1 MLPNIFNLREICLL
15 LILGFSSIVSAE
27 IKVEITGV
35 SNNLEK
41 EILDG
46 LVITRQS
53 ANGSISDARVRTLY
67 RRSLSELGT
76 VLRANGYYAYQLQDS
91 LEQVETGWEAK
102 FEIELG
108 DPIVIKVVSIE
119 LQGEGL
125 DDQTYSNMI
134 HDFPLKE
141 GDVLKHRLY
150 EAGKTRMQTLA
161 RERGYFD
168 EKFIKN
174 IVLVTESEKTAEI
187 QLVYSTGVRYRFG
200 EIAIEDTVV
209 GRERLD
215 RLTPFTSD
223 DFYDANLLITFNKN
237 LRDSNYFNE
246 LIVRPEIDD
255 LHDGKVPITV
265 LLTPKPKNNYKVGL
279 GYGTDSGPR
288 LVAGWDIRYLNL
300 KGQKLETSLKAS
312 PTLNVVSAKHI
323 TPDFRHTATEL
334 NLLSSI
340 SREDT
345 DTHLSNTFIFG
356 AQQIQKRW
364 NWNEILSLSYQL
376 ENFDVAGDERN
387 SNLLIPAVS
396 YWKTVSDSPIYTDKG
411 YRLNLVLKGSARGA
425 LSDLGFI
432 QSTLSGKHIM
442 TLFDRGR
449 LISRAEIGATYVDN
463 FDRLPASIR
472 YFAGGYNSVR
482 GFDIQ
487 TLGPRN
493 SEGEVIGG
501 KYLAVGSIE
510 IEQPIYK
517 QISAAVFTDFGNSF
531 NSLSD
536 HFVYSVGA
544 GLRWLTPVGMV
555 RLDLGF
561 GISEEPGTFRLHFNL
576 GPDL

>member
-1 MLPNIFNLREICLL
+1 MPNIFKLQEISLL
-15 LILGFSSIVSAE
+15 LILSYSSIVSAE

-46 LVITRQS
+46 LVITRQT

-76 VLRANGYYAYQLQDS
+76 VLRANGYYDYKVIDS
-91 LEQVETGWEAK
+91 LEQLDANWETK
-102 FEIELG
+102 FQIEPG
-108 DPIVIKVVSIE
+108 DPIVIKEVTIDI
-119 LQGEGL
+119 QGDGSG
-125 DDQTYSNMI
+125 DQSFANVLN
-134 HDFPLKE
+134 DFPLKRSN
-141 GDVLKHRLY
+141 LLNHRQY
-150 EAGKTRMQTLA
+150 ESGKIKLQTLA

-168 EKFIKN
+168 AKFIKN
-174 IVLVTESEKTAEI
+174 IVTIKESEKTANI
-187 QLVYSTGVRYRFG
+187 QLVYSTGIRYRYG
-200 EIAIEDTVV
+200 DLVLEETVV

-215 RLTPFTSD
+215 RLIPFTSG
-223 DFYDANLLITFNKN
+223 DFYDANHLITLSKN

-246 LIVRPEIDD
+246 VIVRPEIDELRD
-255 LHDGKVPITV
+255 HMVPISI
-265 LLTPKPKNNYKVGL
+265 LLVPKPKNNYKVGV
-279 GYGTDSGPR
+279 GYGTDTGPR
-288 LVAGWDIRYLNL
+288 LVAGWDVRYLNRR
-300 KGQKLETSLKAS
+300 GQKLETNLKGS
-312 PTLNVVSAKHI
+312 TTLNMLSVKHI
-323 TPDFRHTATEL
+323 TPDFRRTGTEL
-334 NLLSSI
+334 DLLSSI

-345 DTHLSNTFIFG
+345 DTHLSNTFVFG
-356 AQQIQKRW
+356 MQQIQKRW
-364 NWNEILSLSYQL
+364 NWNETLSLSYQL

-396 YWKTVSDSPIYTDKG
+396 YWKSVSDSPIYTDKG
-411 YRLNLVLKGSARGA
+411 YKLNLILKGSMRGA

-432 QSTLSGKHIM
+432 QSTMSGKHIM
-442 TLFDRGR
+442 SLFGQGR
-449 LISRAEIGATYVDN
+449 LITRGELGATYVDN

-472 YFAGGYNSVR
+472 YFAGGDNNIR

-487 TLGPRN
+487 AQGPRN
-493 SEGEVIGG
+493 SNGEVIGG
-501 KYLAVGSIE
+501 RYLAVGSIE
-510 IEQPIYK
+510 FEHPIYK
-517 QISAAVFTDFGNSF
+517 QISAAIFTDFGNAF

>member
-1 MLPNIFNLREICLL
+1 M
-15 LILGFSSIVSAE
+15 
-27 IKVEITGV
+27 EITGV

-46 LVITRQS
+46 LVITRQT

-76 VLRANGYYAYQLQDS
+76 VLRANGYYDYKVIDS
-91 LEQVETGWEAK
+91 LEQLDANWETK
-102 FEIELG
+102 FQIEPG
-108 DPIVIKVVSIE
+108 DPIVIKEVTIDI
-119 LQGEGL
+119 QGDGSG
-125 DDQTYSNMI
+125 DQSFANVLN
-134 HDFPLKE
+134 DFPLKRSN
-141 GDVLKHRLY
+141 LLNHRQY
-150 EAGKTRMQTLA
+150 ESGKIKLQTLA

-168 EKFIKN
+168 AKFIKN
-174 IVLVTESEKTAEI
+174 IVTIKESEKTANI
-187 QLVYSTGVRYRFG
+187 QLVYSTGIRYRYG
-200 EIAIEDTVV
+200 DLVLEETVV

-215 RLTPFTSD
+215 RLIPFTSG
-223 DFYDANLLITFNKN
+223 DFYDANHLITLSKN

-246 LIVRPEIDD
+246 VIVRPEIDELRD
-255 LHDGKVPITV
+255 HMVPISI
-265 LLTPKPKNNYKVGL
+265 LLVPKPKNNYKVGV
-279 GYGTDSGPR
+279 GYGTDTGPR
-288 LVAGWDIRYLNL
+288 LVAGWDVRYLNRR
-300 KGQKLETSLKAS
+300 GQKLETNLKGS
-312 PTLNVVSAKHI
+312 TTLNMLSVKHI
-323 TPDFRHTATEL
+323 TPDFRRTGTEL
-334 NLLSSI
+334 DLLSSI

-345 DTHLSNTFIFG
+345 DTHLSNTFVFG
-356 AQQIQKRW
+356 MQQIQKRW
-364 NWNEILSLSYQL
+364 NWNETLSLSYQL

-396 YWKTVSDSPIYTDKG
+396 YWKSVSDSPIYTDKG
-411 YRLNLVLKGSARGA
+411 YKLNLILKGSMRGA

-432 QSTLSGKHIM
+432 QSTMSGKHIM
-442 TLFDRGR
+442 SLFGQGR
-449 LISRAEIGATYVDN
+449 LITRGELGATYVDN

-472 YFAGGYNSVR
+472 YFAGGDNNIR

-487 TLGPRN
+487 AQGPRN
-493 SEGEVIGG
+493 SNGEVIGG
-501 KYLAVGSIE
+501 RYLAVGSIE
-510 IEQPIYK
+510 FEHPIYK
-517 QISAAVFTDFGNSF
+517 QISAAIFTDFGNAF